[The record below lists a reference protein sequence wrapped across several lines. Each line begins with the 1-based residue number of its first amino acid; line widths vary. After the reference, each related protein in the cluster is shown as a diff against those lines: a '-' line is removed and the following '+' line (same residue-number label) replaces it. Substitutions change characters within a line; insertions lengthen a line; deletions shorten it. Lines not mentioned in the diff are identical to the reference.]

1 MEERLENNNGKC
13 FDKKRCGL
21 IQIFKNFWSP
31 FITRLNPDDSKL
43 FVWAGMCLQQ
53 ALQTPRSPG
62 WGPGGERGVG
72 APAALGGSRTP
83 LLLQCPKCPRPN
95 AAGQFCTPGTCL
107 QSLASLS
114 QAKGEASN
122 RGTILKTM

>member
-62 WGPGGERGVG
+62 WGAGGERGVG
-72 APAALGGSRTP
+72 APTALGWVTHPSSP
-83 LLLQCPKCPRPN
+83 PVPKTAPSELGWAVLHAWDLP
-95 AAGQFCTPGTCL
+95 AVTDW
-107 QSLASLS
+107 
-114 QAKGEASN
+114 GEASN
-122 RGTILKTM
+122 TGTILKTV